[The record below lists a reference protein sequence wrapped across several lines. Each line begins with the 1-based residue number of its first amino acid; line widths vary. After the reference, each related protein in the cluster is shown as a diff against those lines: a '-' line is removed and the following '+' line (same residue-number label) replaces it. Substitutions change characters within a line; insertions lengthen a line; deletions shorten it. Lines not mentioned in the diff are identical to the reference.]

1 MTPRDRLF
9 SAARDPVWAA
19 ALAVLTA
26 LAISFVVVLASGKN
40 AALGLAYLFE
50 GAFGGP
56 GPLGETAV
64 KSGVLI
70 LTGLSVAVA
79 FTVGLFNIGVEGG
92 QLTVI
97 AGMFLAVGWLRDREW
112 YHRRVVVPIC
122 HEEIVQWGDTSTNY
136 QLLPGDRIYVPTLPL
151 CQRLFGRGK
160 RVCAPCGGCPWLS
173 PALAPSSAG

>member
-9 SAARDPVWAA
+9 SAARDPVWAV

-64 KSGVLI
+64 KSGVQAPKV
-70 LTGLSVAVA
+70 SVVGSKIVA
-79 FTVGLFNIGVEGG
+79 GFAPKQANTTV
-92 QLTVI
+92 
-97 AGMFLAVGWLRDREW
+97 M
-112 YHRRVVVPIC
+112 
-122 HEEIVQWGDTSTNY
+122 
-136 QLLPGDRIYVPTLPL
+136 
-151 CQRLFGRGK
+151 
-160 RVCAPCGGCPWLS
+160 
-173 PALAPSSAG
+173 

>member
-79 FTVGLFNIGVEGG
+79 FTVGLFNIGGEG
-92 QLTVI
+92 QLI
-97 AGMFLAVGWLRDREW
+97 
-112 YHRRVVVPIC
+112 
-122 HEEIVQWGDTSTNY
+122 WG
-136 QLLPGDRIYVPTLPL
+136 
-151 CQRLFGRGK
+151 
-160 RVCAPCGGCPWLS
+160 
-173 PALAPSSAG
+173 ALASAVAGRALDLPAPLLVPNAFAATIRKW